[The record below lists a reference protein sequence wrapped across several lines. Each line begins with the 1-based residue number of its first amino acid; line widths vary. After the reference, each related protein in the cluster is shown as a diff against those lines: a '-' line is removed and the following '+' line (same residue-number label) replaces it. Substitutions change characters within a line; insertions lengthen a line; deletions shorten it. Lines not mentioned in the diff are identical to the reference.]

1 MTAAKVSIII
11 PIYNIEKYVERC
23 LDSILAQS
31 YQNFEVLAVD
41 DGSTDQSGA
50 LVKRY
55 ADQDTRVSIIKK
67 PNGGQ
72 ASARNLALRQAKGD
86 YILMID
92 GDDYILPNLLE
103 KCISELTKGA
113 DIVVFDYLSLDKK
126 QQQHYV
132 SVGSSPIT
140 AGTAPWNKMYAA
152 HLWQN
157 IVFPE
162 GYWYEDLGVVPFLLL
177 KSKQTCKINEAF
189 YVYDQSREDS
199 QTNTINLT
207 RYLDILVVLNYLKQ
221 QVETLPE
228 AHKDTIS
235 SMYLEQLGYVMTL
248 NKSQNIQNKKD
259 RHAFLGKMQ
268 QELEIACPNWYS
280 ITHKPENTKLKMMRR
295 MAIKAYFNG
304 HFLLGDILYIW
315 PKKLKEIGAR
325 E

>member
-72 ASARNLALRQAKGD
+72 ASARNLALSQAKGD

-140 AGTAPWNKMYAA
+140 AGTAPWNKMYAT

-162 GYWYEDLGVVPFLLL
+162 GCWYEDLGVVPFLLL